1 MERLVLT
8 IPCERG
14 ELFYNISGRRILLAN
29 CTPSLEIYEYTK
41 PIATISAVGLK
52 SYHAAL
58 VLCEDP
64 EFTRTLTDDFLR
76 QIQSFDLSTDIQ
88 RKDGTF
94 EVFRFMNIKPRE
106 MPLDGEWVFELNET
120 QETLRKLLAL

>member
-29 CTPSLEIYEYTK
+29 CTPNLEIYEHTK
-41 PIATISAVGLK
+41 PLDTVSDVGLK

-58 VLCEDP
+58 ALCGKP
-64 EFTRTLTDDFLR
+64 EFTRSLNDDFLR

-88 RKDGTF
+88 RKNGTF
-94 EVFRFMNIKPRE
+94 EVFRFMNIKPQE